1 MLPAISADLPAYLIP
16 PKTGGDGRNTGT
28 DKSDFGPDARVDV
41 SKAAAEQ
48 SQNPN
53 QGLYGPDGQ
62 FVETAARR
70 ETENR
75 PDAKKSAQPARQS
88 ESAGAEPKAG
98 SPTGP
103 DAESTR
109 QRDLALSDFEAIIP
123 PAASEELRAL
133 ADHVSRKADERQRGP
148 REYKQVVDLMTR
160 VGRHHDAA
168 EAMAKAKALE
178 EGGRAAPSDEGSSPA
193 AERLEAEQDAEQDRQ
208 E

>member
-28 DKSDFGPDARVDV
+28 DESDFGPAARVDV
-41 SKAAAEQ
+41 SKAAAAQ

-70 ETENR
+70 ETEDR
-75 PDAKKSAQPARQS
+75 PDAKEFAQRARHA

-98 SPTGP
+98 SPMGP
-103 DAESTR
+103 EAEPTR
-109 QRDLALSDFEAIIP
+109 HRDLVLSDFDAIIP

-133 ADHVSRKADERQRGP
+133 ADHVSRRADEQQRGP

-168 EAMAKAKALE
+168 DAMAKARALE
-178 EGGRAAPSDEGSSPA
+178 EAGRAAPSDEGSSPA
-193 AERLEAEQDAEQDRQ
+193 AERLEAEQDAEQDLQ